1 MPVRYP
7 PNNTRYPGGRDP
19 RGVSYV
25 EPEVGRGRRVFRRLF
40 SAPVIIPIAF
50 LSAIVLGILIY
61 YWTVFS
67 ARIDN
72 LLQGEVFTRSAGIY
86 AAPQQLRVSE
96 TITQDELI
104 TFLKRAAYVE
114 KGQQGDTNRGRYS
127 ISGNSVEI
135 EPSSA
140 SSVDG
145 QKQFQHVKVQFTGNG
160 KAISALNDLDTRS
173 SLQTAWLEPEL
184 ISSVTG
190 TERSKRKVIGFG
202 DLPPHLVK
210 AITVTED
217 RSFFEHYGVNIRG
230 IIRAFVRRVDSDP
243 SSPIARQGG
252 SSITQQL
259 VKNLLLSPE
268 QTWRRKTAE
277 AYMSVILETRLSKE
291 KIFELYCNQVYMGQ
305 QAGFSIH
312 GFGEAA
318 SAYFNKDVTNLTLS
332 ESAFLAGLIRSPNR
346 YNPYNKL
353 ETATARRNQVLDS
366 MVEAGE
372 LSAADAATAKNT
384 VLQVAPV
391 RGRIDVSDAPYFA
404 DYVQNQLSDMIAG
417 GDAAEHLRIYTTVD
431 MDLQRA
437 AYAALTKQLAALD
450 KIQARRFEPGT
461 LQAAL
466 VAINAKT
473 GEIVAMVGG
482 RDYSKS
488 QLNRAVDAM
497 RQPGSVFKP
506 FVYATALNTA
516 YDPVPRV
523 ITPATTYMDE
533 PKTFTF
539 DNQEYSPGNFGDTY
553 SNAPVTLRDAMVHSL
568 NVVTVDVAMDVTIG
582 RVMSLAAKAG
592 LPKPARAYPAMA
604 LGTSEASPLQIASAY
619 TAFANL
625 GTRVTPIA
633 INRITTGNGVTIA
646 APTAQ
651 RNEVLRPDVAY
662 VMDSFMKDVINRGTA
677 SKVRA
682 RGLKGTLAGKTG
694 TSRDGW
700 FAGFTPNIVCAVW
713 VGFDDGSQLG
723 LTGANSALP
732 IWSDFMQVALAKHP
746 EWEGDWQ
753 MPAGVEQVEINP
765 KTGELTAAGD
775 AEKRIEFF
783 INGTGPQTATD
794 AASEEAS
801 PEALPEPTTHVDQPS
816 DLPALPGPSP
826 LPSPRKAPPVP
837 DSRLEGTITLDIDP
851 STGLIAVESCPVIR
865 TKTYVLGT
873 EPKKYCGPQYHSG
886 KTIEPAAPARP
897 RVVGT
902 PQR

>member
-7 PNNTRYPGGRDP
+7 PNNARYPGGRDP
-19 RGVSYV
+19 RVVSYV
-25 EPEVGRGRRVFRRLF
+25 EPEAGLVRRILRRLF
-40 SAPVIIPIAF
+40 SAPVIIPVAF
-50 LSAIVLGILIY
+50 LSAALLGVLIY

-67 ARIDN
+67 GRIDN

-86 AAPQQLRVSE
+86 AAPKQLRVNE
-96 TITQDELI
+96 AITQEELVA
-104 TFLKRAAYVE
+104 FLKRAGYVE
-114 KGQQGDTNRGRYS
+114 KSQQADTNRGRYA
-127 ISGNSVEI
+127 ISGTNVEI

-140 SSVDG
+140 STVDG
-145 QKQFQHVKVQFTGNG
+145 QKQFQHVKVQFTGGG
-160 KAISALNDLDTRS
+160 KSISSLTDLDGRS
-173 SLQTAWLEPEL
+173 SLQRVWLEPEL

-190 TERSKRKVIGFG
+190 TERAKRKVIGFG

-217 RSFFEHYGVNIRG
+217 RSFFEHYGVNVRG

-243 SSPIARQGG
+243 NSPIARQGG

-268 QTWRRKTAE
+268 QTWRRKTSE
-277 AYMSVILETRLSKE
+277 AYMSLILETRLSKE

-312 GFGEAA
+312 GFGEAS
-318 SAYFNKDVTNLTLS
+318 SAYFNKDVTNLTLA

-353 ETATARRNQVLDS
+353 DTATARRNQVLDS
-366 MVEAGE
+366 MLESGAINDAEAK
-372 LSAADAATAKNT
+372 AAKDSP
-384 VLQVAPV
+384 LQVAAV

-417 GDAAEHLRIYTTVD
+417 SGAAEHLRIYTTID

-450 KIQARRFEPGT
+450 KIQAKRFEPGT

-466 VAINAKT
+466 VAMNAKT

-488 QLNRAVDAM
+488 QLNRATDAF

-523 ITPATTYMDE
+523 ITPATTYIDE

-539 DNQEYSPGNFGDTY
+539 DNQEYSPGNFGESY
-553 SNAPVTLRDAMVHSL
+553 SNAPVTLRDGLVHSL
-568 NVVTVDVAMDVTIG
+568 NVVTVEVAMEVTIG

-604 LGTSEASPLQIASAY
+604 LGTSEATPLQIASAY

-625 GTRVTPIA
+625 GSRVTPIA
-633 INRITTGNGVTIA
+633 INRITTGTGVTIA

-651 RNEVLRPDVAY
+651 RNEVLRPDVAF
-662 VMDSFMKDVINRGTA
+662 VMNSFMEDVVNRGTA
-677 SKVRA
+677 AKVRA

-700 FAGFTPNIVCAVW
+700 FAGFTPNLVCAVW

-732 IWSDFMQVALAKHP
+732 IWADFMQFALAKHP
-746 EWEGDWQ
+746 DWEGDWE
-753 MPAGVEQVEINP
+753 MPAGVEQVDINP
-765 KTGELTAAGD
+765 KTGQLTAPED
-775 AEKRIEFF
+775 TEKRIEFF
-783 INGTGPQTATD
+783 INGTGPDSSEPAT
-794 AASEEAS
+794 EEAT
-801 PEALPEPTTHVDQPS
+801 PEELPEPTPHVELPTELPPAPGSLPS
-816 DLPALPGPSP
+816 
-826 LPSPRKAPPVP
+826 PSPRKAPAVP

-851 STGLIAVESCPVIR
+851 ATGLIAVESCPVIR
-865 TKTYVLGT
+865 TKTFALGT
-873 EPKKYCGPQYHSG
+873 EPKKYCGPEYHRG
-886 KTIEPAAPARP
+886 KIIEVPPPARP

-902 PQR
+902 PQP